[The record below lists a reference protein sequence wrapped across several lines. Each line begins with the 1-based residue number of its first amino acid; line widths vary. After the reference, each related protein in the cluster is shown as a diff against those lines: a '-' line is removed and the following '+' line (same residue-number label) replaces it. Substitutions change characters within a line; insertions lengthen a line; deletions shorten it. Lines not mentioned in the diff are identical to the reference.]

1 MAMSDDGGRRREDPS
16 EWSPAAARGRYVDHR
31 AADATDK
38 SREGWWYR
46 LEQFVQWCDG
56 FDIGAVGDLRPLDI
70 TEYHDHRADAVA
82 PVTLEGEMTTLRSFL
97 EYLESLNAV
106 DEGLSDAVSVPELS
120 ADQRSSDQ
128 KLATNEAMAMLQYF
142 RNTTAARACREHAL
156 LELLWFTGARASGLR
171 ALDLRDVFLDEQFVW
186 FKHRPDT
193 GTEIKN
199 EADGERPVGV
209 PPTVADVL
217 AEYVDDNRVDIVD
230 EYGRASLFT
239 TQEGRLSEDS
249 LRKWSY
255 QATTPCRHS
264 SCPHGKKRAGC
275 AWTSYAEASKCPST
289 RSPHR
294 VRTGSITYQLNIGI
308 PPEVVA
314 NRVNASVQT
323 IRDHYDKAD
332 KQARRQRQRRRMEA
346 DRRDYVQQMGLNHDT
361 DTEEI

>member
-1 MAMSDDGGRRREDPS
+1 MADERSRRREDPS
-16 EWSPAAARGRYVDHR
+16 EWEPRYARGRYVQHR
-31 AADATDK
+31 ASDATDK

-46 LEQFVQWCDG
+46 LEQFVQWCEEVG
-56 FDIGAVGDLRPLDI
+56 IQTVGDLQPLDI
-70 TEYHDHRADAVA
+70 SEYHDRRAEEIA

-97 EYLESLNAV
+97 EYLESLNAIA
-106 DEGLSDAVSVPELS
+106 EGLSDAVRVPELN

-142 RNTTAARACREHAL
+142 RNTAAVRASRDHAL
-156 LELLWFTGARASGLR
+156 LELLWFTGARASGVR
-171 ALDLRDVFLDEQFVW
+171 ALDLRDVSLEEQYVW

-199 EADGERPVGV
+199 DANGERPVGV
-209 PPTVADVL
+209 PPTVADIL
-217 AEYVDDNRVDIVD
+217 GEYIDHNREDVVD

-239 TQEGRLSEDS
+239 TREGRLSEDS

-255 QATTPCRHS
+255 QATMPCRHS
-264 SCPHGKKRAGC
+264 SCPHGKARASC
-275 AWTSYAEASKCPST
+275 AWTSYAQASKCPST

-294 VRTGSITYQLNIGI
+294 VRTGSITYQLNIGL

-346 DRRDYVQQMGLNHDT
+346 DRRDYVQQMGLNNDT